1 LWNINIFSLTAR
13 GWIFHTSHYSNS
25 IH

>member
-1 LWNINIFSLTAR
+1 LRNINIFSLTAR

>member
-1 LWNINIFSLTAR
+1 LWNINIFSLRAR
-13 GWIFHTSHYSNS
+13 EWIFHTSHYSNS